1 VLELVEGPT
10 LADRIG
16 RGPIPLD
23 EALPIAKQI
32 AAALEAAHEQGI
44 VHRDLKPA
52 NIKVRPDGTVKV
64 LDFGLAKVRAGEVVG
79 HALSLLEREAIGGT
93 RSGAILGTTAYMSP
107 EQARG
112 LPVDQQTDVWAF
124 GCVLYEMLSGRSAFG
139 GKTFS
144 DTVAGI
150 LEHEPDWR
158 ALPGSTPGPVRE
170 LLRQCLRKDLHVRL
184 RDVTIARQH
193 IEDAS
198 TQPRGRRT
206 VVDLLRLAAGAM
218 LGMMIVAAMWWQPW
232 TSGPLIERETAS
244 PQQYQPASIHE
255 PVTIVIADFR
265 NNTSDPVFDRTLEV
279 TLRRAL
285 DEAAFISAFDR
296 SGIGMLGV
304 RRDTL
309 DEEAARAL
317 AVENGLDVVLSG
329 SIENYGGGYEISVK
343 AVRTVTGQEVAIA
356 IDRASRK
363 EQVLAVVTQL
373 AIAVRRALGDA
384 TPPRDQF
391 SALRSVSAGSLE
403 VVRHYG
409 AAAES
414 QSEGRY
420 EEARQH
426 LLNALDL
433 DPRFGP
439 GYQALS
445 IMSRNLGEPEAAE
458 KYIKEALQNLET
470 MTERERL
477 STRGFYYRLTTD
489 YQQCAKLYAEMTAR
503 YPADVVAHNQRA
515 LCLLWLRDLSGAVDE
530 VKQAVQILPKRQ
542 VLRFNLAAL
551 SAYAGDFQAAEREA
565 EMVQPPD
572 EFAMV
577 ALAFAQWGQGDL
589 QAATETYQKLA
600 DISRGASW
608 AASGLAELALYEGRF
623 SEAARLYEQGAAA
636 DLASQNQR
644 KAARKFAA
652 LAYAQLWRG
661 QKDLA
666 IAAAQK
672 ALVHEQTGA
681 IRFLAARAFVQAGA
695 VASARTEAARISLGR
710 FVDEGPSGAAGGPA
724 AEPEAYAKIIEAEIA
739 LAEDDPRQA
748 IKLLTEANTL
758 ADTWLGHF
766 DLGLAY
772 LQVPAFAQAD
782 AEFELCL
789 KRRGEAMSLFFDE
802 EPTYG
807 FFPPV
812 FYYQG
817 IAREGLNRAESVE
830 SFAEYMSLRGKST
843 EDPLVLEARRRAKP

>member
-1 VLELVEGPT
+1 MSE
-10 LADRIG
+10 
-16 RGPIPLD
+16 
-23 EALPIAKQI
+23 
-32 AAALEAAHEQGI
+32 
-44 VHRDLKPA
+44 KPP
-52 NIKVRPDGTVKV
+52 RPNS
-64 LDFGLAKVRAGEVVG
+64 
-79 HALSLLEREAIGGT
+79 H
-93 RSGAILGTTAYMSP
+93 
-107 EQARG
+107 
-112 LPVDQQTDVWAF
+112 
-124 GCVLYEMLSGRSAFG
+124 
-139 GKTFS
+139 
-144 DTVAGI
+144 
-150 LEHEPDWR
+150 
-158 ALPGSTPGPVRE
+158 
-170 LLRQCLRKDLHVRL
+170 
-184 RDVTIARQH
+184 
-193 IEDAS
+193 
-198 TQPRGRRT
+198 
-206 VVDLLRLAAGAM
+206 
-218 LGMMIVAAMWWQPW
+218 
-232 TSGPLIERETAS
+232 
-244 PQQYQPASIHE
+244 QPASIHE
-255 PVTIVIADFR
+255 PVTILIADFR
-265 NNTSDPVFDRTLEV
+265 NNTGDPVFDRTLEV

-296 SGIGMLGV
+296 SRLSTLGV
-304 RRDTL
+304 RQDTL

-317 AVENGLDVVLSG
+317 AVQHGLGVVLSG
-329 SIENYGGGYEISVK
+329 SIESRGAYEISVK
-343 AVRTVTGQEVAIA
+343 AVRTVTGQEVASA
-356 IDRASRK
+356 RSRASRK
-363 EQVLAVVTQL
+363 EQVLEVVTQL
-373 AIAVRRALGDA
+373 AIHVRRALGDA

-433 DPRFGP
+433 DPKFGL

-445 IMSRNLGEPEAAE
+445 VISRNLGEREAAV
-458 KYIKEALQNLET
+458 KYLEEALENLET

-477 STRGFYYRLTTD
+477 STRGFYYLLTTD
-489 YQQCAKLYAEMTAR
+489 YQQCAKVYGEMTAR
-503 YPADVVAHNQRA
+503 YPADAVAHNQRA
-515 LCLLWLRDLSGAVDE
+515 LCLSWSRDLPGAVDE
-530 VKQAVQILPKRQ
+530 MKQAVALLPNRA
-542 VLRFNLAAL
+542 LYRDNLALYAN
-551 SAYAGDFQAAEREA
+551 YAGDFQTAEREA
-565 EMVQPPD
+565 EAVQPDP
-572 EFAMV
+572 FAML
-577 ALAFAQWGQGDL
+577 ALAFAQWGQGEL

-600 DISRGASW
+600 KISREGAEGASW

-636 DLASQNQR
+636 DLGSKNQR
-644 KAARKFAA
+644 KAARKFVA

-739 LAEDDPRQA
+739 LAQDDPRQA

-772 LQVPAFAQAD
+772 LKVPAFAQAD
-782 AEFELCL
+782 SEFELCL

-817 IAREGLNRAESVE
+817 IAREGLNRSESAD
-830 SFAEYMSLRGKST
+830 SFRAYMELRGKST
-843 EDPLVLEARRRAKP
+843 EDPLLLDARRRASR